1 MAASIYKW
9 LVIPVLGLVLTS
21 ATPPVVHP
29 LHVSVVEI
37 NHNKEDKT
45 IEVSCKIFTD
55 DFEKILTK
63 NYKAKVDLT
72 NPVSKPAMDSLVK
85 KYIFS
90 HLSISVNGKPVA
102 LSYVG
107 FETQTDASYAY
118 VEVDNVPAMNKM
130 EVATNLMY
138 DMYEDQ
144 MNIIHATINGAN
156 RQSNKITFPETNIVF
171 NF

>member
-9 LVIPVLGLVLTS
+9 LVIPVLALVLTS
-21 ATPPVVHP
+21 ATPPVFHP

-45 IEVSCKIFTD
+45 LEVSCKIFTD

-90 HLSISVNGKPVA
+90 HLSITVNGKPVA

-118 VEVDNVPAMNKM
+118 VEVDNVAAMNKM

-144 MNIIHATINGAN
+144 MNIIHATISGTN
-156 RQSNKITFPETNIVF
+156 RQSNKITFPATNMVF